1 MSIKKGQQ
9 LELDIAQLAF
19 GGKGIA
25 RVDGLAVFVDGTVP
39 QDRVLARIVKKKK
52 QYAEARVVKLLE
64 ASPMRVEA
72 PCPYSGVCGGCKWQF
87 LDYERQLRF
96 KQQQV
101 QESLEHI
108 GQVRAAAVHPTLGS
122 ERVFAY
128 RNKMEFSC
136 ATRRWLLPEE
146 LGRDDVD
153 TGIAVG
159 LHVPGTYFKVLD
171 IDACL
176 LQPELGNRLLADV
189 REFIKASPRPVY
201 GLKTHQGFWRFLVL
215 RHSAAYDQWMVNIV
229 TASNEPEQ
237 VRPLARQLRQ
247 TYPQVVAV
255 VNNVTARKAG
265 VAIGECEIP
274 LAGERVLLD
283 RIGAFEFEL
292 SANSFFQT
300 NTLGAKRL
308 YDTVV
313 AYAGLTGTEH
323 VVDLYCGAGTI
334 AIYLAG
340 MAGSV
345 TGLEMAQ
352 SAVDDARRNCRRNG
366 IANCEFVSGDVRRT
380 LPQLT
385 RTPDVMIIDP
395 PRAGMHPDVVDQV
408 LAMRPPTIVYV
419 SCNPATMAR
428 DIGLIKAHYQIMEVQ
443 PVDMFPHTYHIEAVA
458 RLRSIAG
465 KPCIID

>member
-25 RVDGLAVFVDGTVP
+25 KVDGMAVFVDQTAP

-52 QYAEARVVKLLE
+52 KYAEARVIALRKP
-64 ASPMRVEA
+64 SPLRVQP
-72 PCPYSGVCGGCKWQF
+72 PCPYSGICGGCKWQF
-87 LDYERQLRF
+87 LDYDRQLAI
-96 KQQQV
+96 KQQHV
-101 QESLEHI
+101 SESLAHI
-108 GQVRAAAVHPTLGS
+108 GLIQGVCVHPTIGS
-122 ERVFAY
+122 ERIFGY

-171 IDACL
+171 INACL
-176 LQPELGNRLLADV
+176 LQPDLGNQLLDEV
-189 REFIKASPRPVY
+189 RNYIKASALPVY

-229 TASNEPEQ
+229 TASRELDH
-237 VRPLARQLRQ
+237 VKPLAEQIAAKH
-247 TYPQVVAV
+247 PEVVSV
-255 VNNVTARKAG
+255 VNNITASKAG
-265 VAIGECEIP
+265 VAIGEYEIA
-274 LAGERVLLD
+274 LAGNRVLLD
-283 RIGAFEFEL
+283 RIGDYEFEV

-313 AYAGLTGTEH
+313 EYAALSGTEH

-334 AIYLAG
+334 GIYLSDKAG
-340 MAGSV
+340 QV
-345 TGLEMAQ
+345 TGLEMSE
-352 SAVDDARRNCRRNG
+352 SAVNDARRNCRRNG
-366 IANCEFVSGDVRRT
+366 IGNCHFIDGDVRVT
-380 LPQLT
+380 IQQVAHQ
-385 RTPDVMIIDP
+385 PDVMIIDP
-395 PRAGMHPDVVDQV
+395 PRAGMHQDVVKQV
-408 LAMRPPTIVYV
+408 LAMHPKKIVYV
-419 SCNPATMAR
+419 SCNPATLSR
-428 DIGLIKAHYQIMEVQ
+428 DIGLLKDAYRVLEVQ

-458 RLRSIAG
+458 RLEMM
-465 KPCIID
+465 P

>member
-1 MSIKKGQQ
+1 MKVKKGQQ
-9 LELDIAQLAF
+9 LELDITQLAF

-25 RVDGLAVFVDGTVP
+25 RVDGMAVFVDRTVP
-39 QDRVLARIVKKKK
+39 RDRVLARIVKKKK
-52 QYAEARVVKLLE
+52 KYAEARVVELLE
-64 ASPMRVEA
+64 ASSMRVSPRCA
-72 PCPYSGVCGGCKWQF
+72 YSGICGGCKWQF
-87 LDYERQLRF
+87 LDYERQLEF
-96 KQQQV
+96 KRQQV
-101 QESLEHI
+101 QESLAHI
-108 GQVRAAAVHPTLGS
+108 GQIQEVAVHPTIGS
-122 ERVFAY
+122 QRIFGY

-153 TGIAVG
+153 AGMALG

-176 LQPELGNRLLADV
+176 LQPDLGNRLLGDV
-189 REFIKASPRPVY
+189 RRAIKASSQPVY

-229 TASNEPEQ
+229 TAQEDQ
-237 VRPLARQLRQ
+237 KLLKPLASQLMQ
-247 TYPQVVAV
+247 AYPQVVSV
-255 VNNVTARKAG
+255 VNNVTASKAG
-265 VAIGECEIP
+265 VAIGEYEIG
-274 LAGERVLLD
+274 LAGERVLRD
-283 RIGAFEFEL
+283 CIGNYEFEL

-308 YDTVV
+308 YDTVA
-313 AYAGLTGTEH
+313 AYTGLIGSEH

-340 MAGSV
+340 TAKTV

-352 SAVDDARRNCRRNG
+352 SAVNDANRNCRRNG
-366 IANCEFVSGDVRRT
+366 IDNCRFIAGDVRKT
-380 LPQLT
+380 LPQLKHK
-385 RTPDVMIIDP
+385 PAVMVIDP
-395 PRAGMHPDVVDQV
+395 PRAGMHPDVVRQV
-408 LAMRPPTIVYV
+408 LKMRPQRIVYV

-428 DIGLIKAHYQIMEVQ
+428 DIGLIKERYRILEVQ

-458 RLRSIAG
+458 KLQAV
-465 KPCIID
+465 D

>member
-25 RVDGLAVFVDGTVP
+25 RVDGMAVFVERTVP
-39 QDRVLARIVKKKK
+39 RDRVLARIVKKKK
-52 QYAEARVVKLLE
+52 KYAEARVVELLE
-64 ASPMRVEA
+64 ASPMRVSA
-72 PCPYSGVCGGCKWQF
+72 PCAYSGICGGCKWQF
-87 LDYERQLRF
+87 LDYERQLQF
-96 KQQQV
+96 KRQQV
-101 QESLEHI
+101 QESLAHI
-108 GQVRAAAVHPTLGS
+108 GRIQEVEVHPTIGS
-122 ERVFAY
+122 ERIFGY

-146 LGRDDVD
+146 LGQDDLD
-153 TGIAVG
+153 AGMALG

-176 LQPELGNRLLADV
+176 LQPDLGNRLLGDV
-189 REFIKASPRPVY
+189 RQAIKASSRPVY

-229 TASNEPEQ
+229 TALEDQ
-237 VRPLARQLRQ
+237 RLLTPLANRLMQA
-247 TYPQVVAV
+247 YPQVVSV
-255 VNNVTARKAG
+255 VNNVTTRKAG
-265 VAIGECEIP
+265 VAIGEYEIG
-274 LAGERVLLD
+274 LAGESVLRD
-283 RIGAFEFEL
+283 RIGEYEFEL

-308 YDTVV
+308 YDTVA
-313 AYAGLTGTEH
+313 AYSGLTGSEH

-340 MAGSV
+340 AARSV

-352 SAVDDARRNCRRNG
+352 SAVADARRNCRRNG
-366 IANCEFVSGDVRRT
+366 IDNCRFIAGDVRKT
-380 LPQLT
+380 LPQLMH
-385 RTPDVMIIDP
+385 RPAVMVIDP
-395 PRAGMHPDVVDQV
+395 PRAGMHPDVVQQV
-408 LAMRPPTIVYV
+408 LKMHPDRIVYV

-428 DIGLIKAHYQIMEVQ
+428 DIGLIKERYRILEVQ

-458 RLRSIAG
+458 RLQAA
-465 KPCIID
+465 